1 MTKARNIVPGTDDNA
16 MMQQQLELQL
26 HEQYATNN
34 NATLT
39 SMLTLFVTMLA
50 VLAGYGCVFLN
61 SQAECEPAS
70 LLKVGD
76 LYTIPALLLTTS
88 ASTLVLAAIA
98 YICIETDYKGRM
110 EQFITYEIRRKYY
123 GTENALLEIFPK
135 GYTPFKNDRSWLTPI
150 QYPYDTFFH
159 ITTIAVIIINLAAIV
174 RVLCCACNCGCCCCA
189 MVPLI
194 YIQSLTVLAFIIAIT
209 YCLKRCY
216 TKYLYRAFEYKTKA
230 NKENWQAPDSGIQE

>member
-1 MTKARNIVPGTDDNA
+1 
-16 MMQQQLELQL
+16 
-26 HEQYATNN
+26 
-34 NATLT
+34 
-39 SMLTLFVTMLA
+39 MLTLFVTMLA
-50 VLAGYGCVFLN
+50 ILAGYGYVFIN
-61 SQAECEPAS
+61 SQTECELDLS
-70 LLKVGD
+70 LKAGD
-76 LYTIPALLLTTS
+76 LYTIPALLVTTS

-98 YICIETDYKGRM
+98 YICIETGYKGRM

-123 GTENALLEIFPK
+123 GTEEALLEIFPQ

-159 ITTIAVIIINLAAIV
+159 ITTIAVIIINLATIV

-194 YIQSLTVLAFIIAIT
+194 YIQLLTSLAFIIAVI

-216 TKYLYRAFEYKTKA
+216 TKYLYRAFEYKSKA
-230 NKENWQAPDSGIQE
+230 NKEDKQAPDIRSTEKTREIVTLEEK